1 MAFLKFYTREA
12 TGDKYPQSLAGSIHF
27 AFSEDGKEYTAL
39 NQNYGML
46 FALAH
51 LREDNTIDAKNLRD
65 PKIFAG
71 DGVYHIFA
79 EKCNQDG
86 TLCDAEKV
94 IIWTTTDFL
103 SFGEQAFVNKE
114 EYQQELN
121 AACEVVEIS
130 DAMLSDIMDRW
141 YPIYSVSAQVPETV
155 TLADVAE
162 LERVQ
167 ATVTYSDGS
176 TDVKKVNWDTANS
189 IKTDKGTYKVKGEVV
204 SKPIVF
210 PMAVGL
216 ADPVVFKWE
225 GSWYFIA
232 TNDNVDDIGL
242 YVRKADTVDGLF
254 AEGIETRC
262 ILDYDEE
269 KGFIQTFWAP
279 EFHVIGEEL
288 YILFAVGGKQWA
300 PQCHMMKLK
309 KGGEI
314 MNPEDWETPVRV
326 QRQDGSF
333 LTEDGI
339 TLDMTY
345 FKVKDTSYLAW
356 SYRFGIGTPLD
367 TGSMI
372 YIATTD
378 EEKPWVLTGEP
389 VLLSRPLYGWE
400 NTGGTIN
407 NEGPYPLILDDKIYL
422 AISGGAAGGY
432 SYAVGYLIASAED
445 DLLQVES
452 WKKEPAPLLC
462 STYIDGIDGP
472 GHNSFFVDEDGKIII
487 AYHAQETDK
496 YFKRCSTMH
505 RVHISKKGFPFLNMS
520 AERDLAEH
528 LKKVELE
535 VSLTGN

>member
-1 MAFLKFYTREA
+1 MAFLKVYTREA

-39 NQNYGML
+39 NSNYGVL
-46 FALAH
+46 FALAQ
-51 LREDNTIDAKNLRD
+51 LREDNTIDAKDLRE
-65 PKIFAG
+65 PKIYKG
-71 DGVYHIFA
+71 EGVYHIFA

-86 TLCDAEKV
+86 TLCREDKV
-94 IIWTTTDFL
+94 LMWTTTDFV
-103 SFGEQAFVNKE
+103 SFGEQEYVSRE
-114 EYQQELN
+114 QYQQEISG
-121 AACEVVEIS
+121 AQEVIEIS
-130 DAMLSDIMDRW
+130 DVMLSDIKDRW

-155 TLADVAE
+155 TLADMEE
-162 LERVQ
+162 LEKVQ
-167 ATVTYSDGS
+167 AIVTYSDGS
-176 TDVKKVNWDTANS
+176 TDEKRVIWDTEG
-189 IKTDKGTYKVKGEVV
+189 ITKTDKGTYKVKGEIV

-216 ADPVVFKWE
+216 ADPVLFKWE

-232 TNDNVDDIGL
+232 TNDNLDDIGL

-279 EFHVIGEEL
+279 EFHVIGGEL

-326 QRQDGSF
+326 KRQDGSF
-333 LTEDGI
+333 LTENGI

-356 SYRFGIGTPLD
+356 SYRFGIGTSLD
-367 TGSMI
+367 TGSML

-378 EEKPWVLTGEP
+378 EKKPWVLTSEP
-389 VLLSRPLYGWE
+389 VLLSRPLFGWE
-400 NTGGTIN
+400 NTQGTIN
-407 NEGPYPLILDDKIYL
+407 NEGPYPLILDDKVYL
-422 AISGGAAGGY
+422 AYSGGAACGY
-432 SYAVGYLIASAED
+432 SYAVGYLTTSIED
-445 DLLQVES
+445 DLLQIEN
-452 WKKEPAPLLC
+452 WTKEPAPLLC
-462 STYIDGIDGP
+462 STYINGIDGP

-496 YFKRCSTMH
+496 FFKRCSTMH
-505 RVHISKKGFPFLNMS
+505 RVHIGKNGFPFLNMS
-520 AERDLAEH
+520 AERDLAES
-528 LKKVELE
+528 LKNVELE
-535 VSLTGN
+535 VALTGN

>member
-1 MAFLKFYTREA
+1 MAFLKVYTREA

-39 NQNYGML
+39 NSNYGML
-46 FALAH
+46 FAIAP
-51 LREDNTIDAKNLRD
+51 LRKDNTIDAKDLRE
-65 PKIFAG
+65 PKIYKG
-71 DGVYHIFA
+71 EGVYHIFA
-79 EKCNQDG
+79 EKINQDG

-94 IIWTTTDFL
+94 IMWTTTNFV
-103 SFGEQAFVNKE
+103 SFGEQEYVNRE
-114 EYQQELN
+114 QYQQELG
-121 AACEVVEIS
+121 AACEVIEIS
-130 DAMLSDIMDRW
+130 EAMLSDIKDRW

-155 TLADVAE
+155 KLADMAE
-162 LERVQ
+162 LDKVQ

-176 TDVKKVNWDTANS
+176 TDVKKVNWDTEG
-189 IKTDKGTYKVKGEVV
+189 ITKTDKGTYKVKGEIV

-216 ADPVVFKWE
+216 ADPVLFKWE

-232 TNDNVDDIGL
+232 TNDNLDDIGL

-279 EFHVIGEEL
+279 EFHVIGGEL

-326 QRQDGSF
+326 KRQDGSF
-333 LTEDGI
+333 LTENGI

-367 TGSMI
+367 TGSML

-378 EEKPWVLTGEP
+378 EKKPWVLTSEP
-389 VLLSRPLYGWE
+389 VLLSRPLFGWE
-400 NTGGTIN
+400 NTQGTIN
-407 NEGPYPLILDDKIYL
+407 NEGPYPLILDDKVYL
-422 AISGGAAGGY
+422 AYSGGAACGY
-432 SYAVGYLIASAED
+432 SYAVGYLIASIED
-445 DLLQVES
+445 DLLQIEN
-452 WKKEPAPLLC
+452 WTKEPAPLLC

-487 AYHAQETDK
+487 AYHAQETDQF
-496 YFKRCSTMH
+496 FKRCSTMH
-505 RVHISKKGFPFLNMS
+505 RVHIGKNGFPFLNMS
-520 AERDLAEH
+520 AERDLAES
-528 LKKVELE
+528 LKNVELE
-535 VSLTGN
+535 VALTGN

>member
-1 MAFLKFYTREA
+1 MAYLKVYTKES

-39 NQNYGML
+39 NCNYGML

-51 LREDNTIDAKNLRD
+51 LREDNTIDAKDLRE

-71 DGVYHIFA
+71 DGVYYIFA
-79 EKCNQDG
+79 EKLNQDG

-94 IIWTTTDFL
+94 ILWTTTDFV
-103 SFGEQAFVNKE
+103 SFGEQVFVKKAQYQKE
-114 EYQQELN
+114 LD
-121 AACEVVEIS
+121 AACEIVEIS
-130 DAMLSDIMDRW
+130 DDMLSDIKDRW
-141 YPIYSVSAQVPETV
+141 YPLYSVSAQVPETV
-155 TLADVAE
+155 TLADMAE
-162 LERVQ
+162 LAKVQ

-176 TDVKKVNWDTANS
+176 TDVKRVNWDTNAMT
-189 IKTDKGTYKVKGEVV
+189 KTDKGTYKVKGEIV

-216 ADPVVFKWE
+216 ADPVLFKWE
-225 GSWYFIA
+225 GFWYFIA
-232 TNDNVDDIGL
+232 TNDNLDDIGL
-242 YVRKADTVDGLF
+242 YVRKAATVDGLF
-254 AEGIETRC
+254 AEGIESRC

-279 EFHVIGEEL
+279 EFHVIGGEL

-326 QRQDGSF
+326 KRQDGSF

-345 FKVKDTSYLAW
+345 FKIKDTSYLAW

-378 EEKPWVLTGEP
+378 EKTPWVLTSEP
-389 VLLSRPLYGWE
+389 VLLTRPLFGWE
-400 NTGGTIN
+400 NTQGTIN
-407 NEGPYPLILDDKIYL
+407 NEGPYPLILNDRIYL
-422 AISGGAAGGY
+422 AFSGGAAGGY
-432 SYAVGYLIASAED
+432 SYAVGYMTASVEN
-445 DLLQVES
+445 DLLQLES
-452 WKKEPAPLLC
+452 WTKEPAPLLC

-472 GHNSFFVDEDGKIII
+472 GHNSFFVDEEGKLII

-505 RVHISKKGFPFLNMS
+505 RVHIGRTGFPFLNMS
-520 AERDLAEH
+520 AKRDLAEH
-528 LKKVELE
+528 LKCVELE
-535 VSLTGN
+535 VVLKGN

>member
-1 MAFLKFYTREA
+1 MAFLKVYTREV

-39 NQNYGML
+39 NSNYGML
-46 FALAH
+46 FAIAP
-51 LREDNTIDAKNLRD
+51 LRKDNTIDAKDLRE
-65 PKIFAG
+65 PKIYKG
-71 DGVYHIFA
+71 EGVYHIFA
-79 EKCNQDG
+79 EKINQDG

-94 IIWTTTDFL
+94 IMWTTTNFV
-103 SFGEQAFVNKE
+103 SFGEQEYVNRE
-114 EYQQELN
+114 QYQQELG
-121 AACEVVEIS
+121 AACEVIEIS
-130 DAMLSDIMDRW
+130 EAMLSDIKDRW

-155 TLADVAE
+155 KLADMAE
-162 LERVQ
+162 LDKVQ

-176 TDVKKVNWDTANS
+176 TDVKKVNWDTEG
-189 IKTDKGTYKVKGEVV
+189 ITKTDKGTYKVKGEIV

-216 ADPVVFKWE
+216 ADPVLFKWE

-232 TNDNVDDIGL
+232 TNDNLDDIGL

-279 EFHVIGEEL
+279 EFHVIGGEL

-326 QRQDGSF
+326 KRQDGSF
-333 LTEDGI
+333 LTENGI

-367 TGSMI
+367 TGSML

-378 EEKPWVLTGEP
+378 EKKPWVLTSEP
-389 VLLSRPLYGWE
+389 VLLSRPLFGWE
-400 NTGGTIN
+400 NTQGTIN
-407 NEGPYPLILDDKIYL
+407 NEGPYPLILDDKVYL
-422 AISGGAAGGY
+422 AYSGGAACGY
-432 SYAVGYLIASAED
+432 SYAVGYLIASIED
-445 DLLQVES
+445 DLLQIEN
-452 WKKEPAPLLC
+452 WTKEPAPLLC

-487 AYHAQETDK
+487 AYHAQETDQF
-496 YFKRCSTMH
+496 FKRCSTMH
-505 RVHISKKGFPFLNMS
+505 RVHIGKNGFPFLNMS
-520 AERDLAEH
+520 AERDLAES
-528 LKKVELE
+528 LKNVELE
-535 VSLTGN
+535 VALTGN